1 MFAVIGILMALRAR
15 EQTGEGQFIDVSM
28 QDCMISTMTS
38 NYMTYLGSGV
48 APKPLGTCFATVAP
62 YRVFQ
67 AKDRGFSLAVG
78 SEKLWSAFC
87 KVLGRAELETHPDY
101 ATNAA
106 RCTNR
111 AALDGLLGAIF
122 GERTADEWIGELRS
136 VGIPC
141 TPVRDFAEVVSH
153 PQSEARGMFP
163 CVEHAAA
170 GMHRVTG
177 TPIKMSET
185 PGHPG
190 AGAPAAGQHTLGAL
204 QDLVGLGPEALRELR
219 ECGAIFSPDS
229 L

>member
-1 MFAVIGILMALRAR
+1 MALRAR
-15 EQTGEGQFIDVSM
+15 DQTGEGQFIDVSM

-38 NYMTYLGSGV
+38 NFMTYLGSGV
-48 APKPLGTCFATVAP
+48 APRPLGTGFATVAP

-87 KVLGRAELETHPDY
+87 KVLGQPELETHPDY

-111 AALDGLLGAIF
+111 AALEGVLGEMF
-122 GERTADEWIGELRS
+122 RDRTADEWIAELRG

-153 PQSEARGMFP
+153 SQSEARGMFP
-163 CVEHAAA
+163 MVNHSSA
-170 GMHRVTG
+170 GQHRVTG
-177 TPIKMSET
+177 TPVRLSAT

-190 AGAPAAGQHTLGAL
+190 KGAPLAGEHTSQAL
-204 QDLVGLGPEALRELR
+204 QDLLGVEPEALRELR
-219 ECGAIFSPDS
+219 ARGAFFSPDS